1 MHILRTATC
10 SYNKYCVPI
19 LLAPRA
25 LWNITFDVRRLDF
38 YHCVEE
44 GCDFIYVLICG
55 MLFDIHKV
63 DGQWF
68 ICGALFNVPN
78 VRHVMAL
85 FLKGLFDIVDIRGGM
100 EILKHNPETSV
111 LSGFICM
118 EFSISVH

>member
-1 MHILRTATC
+1 MRRVATIIF
-10 SYNKYCVPI
+10 CVPI

-25 LWNITFDVRRLDF
+25 LWNIAFGARRHDF

-44 GCDFIYVLICG
+44 GCEFINVLICG
-55 MLFDIHKV
+55 MWFDIHKV

-68 ICGALFNVPN
+68 VCGALFDVPD

-100 EILKHNPETSV
+100 EIPKHDPETSV

-118 EFSISVH
+118 KFTISVH